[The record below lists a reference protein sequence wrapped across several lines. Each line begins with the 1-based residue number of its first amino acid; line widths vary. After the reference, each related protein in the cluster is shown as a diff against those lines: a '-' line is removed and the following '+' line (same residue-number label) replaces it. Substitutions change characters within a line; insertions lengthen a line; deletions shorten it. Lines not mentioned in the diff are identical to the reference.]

1 MSSTPAPAPKSD
13 EVKRAELAHMKRL
26 AGFMLIGASIIF
38 LVTRFFERAH
48 PWLGFIRAT
57 AEAAMVGGVADWFA
71 VTALF
76 RHPLGI
82 PIPHTA
88 IVPNRKDRVGRS
100 LGNFVQKNFLNPDN
114 IAARLRGAQV
124 TQYLA
129 TWLSEPAHARTVAR
143 HIGGALAAAARSLR
157 DEDVE
162 EFIHAAVQRKVTATP
177 VAPLLGKALGLL
189 TEDKRHQELLDE
201 AIKLMARAVTE
212 NRQIIRDRI
221 EEEAPW
227 WLPEPVEEK
236 IYEKIVSAIEST
248 LRQIRDDPAHP
259 MRARF
264 DEAIDKFIN
273 DLNHS
278 PATIA
283 KAENMKEEL
292 LDAAAIHRFSTS
304 LWEDARE
311 ALIRHAEHPQPT
323 TPDSIERGIVR
334 LGQTILADHDLL
346 EKIDNWIIDVA
357 AMVVDRFRDE
367 VAGLIS
373 DTVEGWDPEATSNRI
388 ELAVGRD
395 LQFIRINGTVVGGLV
410 GLLIYSLSLLF

>member
-1 MSSTPAPAPKSD
+1 
-13 EVKRAELAHMKRL
+13 
-26 AGFMLIGASIIF
+26 
-38 LVTRFFERAH
+38 
-48 PWLGFIRAT
+48 
-57 AEAAMVGGVADWFA
+57 
-71 VTALF
+71 
-76 RHPLGI
+76 
-82 PIPHTA
+82 
-88 IVPNRKDRVGRS
+88 
-100 LGNFVQKNFLNPDN
+100 
-114 IAARLRGAQV
+114 
-124 TQYLA
+124 
-129 TWLSEPAHARTVAR
+129 
-143 HIGGALAAAARSLR
+143 
-157 DEDVE
+157 
-162 EFIHAAVQRKVTATP
+162 
-177 VAPLLGKALGLL
+177 
-189 TEDKRHQELLDE
+189 
-201 AIKLMARAVTE
+201 
-212 NRQIIRDRI
+212 
-221 EEEAPW
+221 
-227 WLPEPVEEK
+227 
-236 IYEKIVSAIEST
+236 
-248 LRQIRDDPAHP
+248 

-283 KAENMKEEL
+283 KAETMKEEL